1 MSTIELKKLLVKRI
15 RSTDNVEILN
25 ALRVLT
31 DDKIQPVSGAIRKKL
46 QKSLKDLNTGRVQS
60 NNEVLDELEKWLAA
74 K

>member
-1 MSTIELKKLLVKRI
+1 MSTVELKKLLVKRI

-31 DDKIQPVSGAIRKKL
+31 DDKIQPVNGAIRKKL